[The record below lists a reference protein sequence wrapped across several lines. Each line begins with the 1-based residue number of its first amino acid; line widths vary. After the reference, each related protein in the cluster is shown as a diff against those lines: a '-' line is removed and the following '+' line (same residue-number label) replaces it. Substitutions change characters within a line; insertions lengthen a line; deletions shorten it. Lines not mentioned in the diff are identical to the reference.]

1 MYEVLEEIQ
10 LAFDNFVIDTQA
22 IIDEAKRKRNRKGAN
37 RWQELKKGE
46 EKHQLL
52 TD

>member
-22 IIDEAKRKRNRKGAN
+22 IIDEAKKKAK
-37 RWQELKKGE
+37 KKGS
-46 EKHQLL
+46 K
-52 TD
+52 